1 MRRFQRVI
9 EAVVVAGS
17 SVLAACTHTP
27 PKGNTDAR
35 GPSDADIARAAS
47 DSAGGEGRPSE
58 ARTMEDMFVGR
69 FPGLD
74 VVHLP
79 SGGITFRIRGVSTI
93 MGRSDPLIIVDGIE
107 LQSGDGLLSL
117 NPDDVARIE
126 VLKDASST
134 AAYGVRGANGVI
146 LITTKRAR

>member
-1 MRRFQRVI
+1 MRRFPRAI

-17 SVLAACTHTP
+17 SALAACAHAP
-27 PKGNTDAR
+27 AKGNAD
-35 GPSDADIARAAS
+35 GQPPSHADIARAVS
-47 DSAGGEGRPSE
+47 DSAMAEGRPSD
-58 ARTMEDMFVGR
+58 ARTMEDMFAGR

-74 VVHLP
+74 VIRLP

-117 NPDDVARIE
+117 NPDDIARIE
-126 VLKDASST
+126 VLKDAAST

-146 LITTKRAR
+146 VITTKRAR